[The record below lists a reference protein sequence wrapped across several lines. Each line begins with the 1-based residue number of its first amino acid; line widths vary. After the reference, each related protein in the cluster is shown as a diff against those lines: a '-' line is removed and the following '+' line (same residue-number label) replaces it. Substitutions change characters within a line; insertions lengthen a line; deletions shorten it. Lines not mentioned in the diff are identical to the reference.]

1 MIDIDNLELSITD
14 PESGTVK
21 PVLKGISLSIQ
32 RGEAVGLVGE
42 SGSGKSMTLRC
53 ILGIEP
59 RNSTVSGDIVFDGE
73 NLRALPA
80 ERMRRL
86 RADKIALISQNPHA
100 ALNPVLPIETYLLE
114 GMADAHRRNAQATRA
129 RAADMLEQVGI
140 RSVDRVLKAFPHQLS
155 GGMLQRV
162 VIAGAISGK
171 PGLLLADEPT
181 TALDVTTQAEV
192 AAILDEKRRDLGMSM
207 IFVTHDLDLAAAV
220 SDRLAV
226 MRHGE
231 IVEIGTPEQIRDSPQ
246 HPYTRMLMSIRPTL
260 SGTPAGGT
268 AYDGG
273 STAVGIPTGG
283 GTAVARVSA
292 AGNSASSVAAETQ
305 IGSTL

>member
-1 MIDIDNLELSITD
+1 MSSTSLISLDQLELGIKD
-14 PESGTVK
+14 PDSGALK
-21 PVLKGISLSIQ
+21 PVLKGISLELG
-32 RGEAVGLVGE
+32 RGEAIGLVGE

-59 RNSTVSGDIVFDGE
+59 RNAVVSGGITFDGG
-73 NLRALPA
+73 NLRTLSA
-80 ERMRRL
+80 EKMRRV
-86 RADKIALISQNPHA
+86 RAGRIALISQNPHA

-114 GMADAHRRNAQATRA
+114 GMPEIRNVRTARTRA
-129 RAADMLEQVGI
+129 GELLEQVGI

-171 PGLLLADEPT
+171 PDLLLADEPT

-220 SDRLAV
+220 TDRLAV
-226 MRHGE
+226 MRYGE
-231 IVEIGTPEQIRDSPQ
+231 IVEIGTPEQIRDNPQ
-246 HPYTRMLMSIRPTL
+246 HPYTQMLMSIRPTL
-260 SGTPAGGT
+260 DVPA
-268 AYDGG
+268 
-273 STAVGIPTGG
+273 P
-283 GTAVARVSA
+283 A
-292 AGNSASSVAAETQ
+292 ASLPSERAQTR
-305 IGSTL
+305 STL